1 MNHHFETSQRL
12 QKFLIDII
20 KSALSS
26 PMTNLVKINTNL
38 DCNVPEKDIHKIAGP
53 FIDEWTYEIFN
64 LLQVKKVAV
73 LKTFTYHLN

>member
-38 DCNVPEKDIHKIAGP
+38 DCP
-53 FIDEWTYEIFN
+53 
-64 LLQVKKVAV
+64 
-73 LKTFTYHLN
+73 

>member
-53 FIDEWTYEIFN
+53 FIDE
-64 LLQVKKVAV
+64 
-73 LKTFTYHLN
+73 